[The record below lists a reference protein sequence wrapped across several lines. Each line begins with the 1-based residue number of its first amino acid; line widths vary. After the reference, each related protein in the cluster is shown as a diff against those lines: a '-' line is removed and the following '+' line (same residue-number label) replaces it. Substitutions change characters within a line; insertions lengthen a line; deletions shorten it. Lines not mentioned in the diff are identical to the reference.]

1 MGRKTTTIPDTAAQ
15 KKVLSKAVVNT
26 AEKLGFTKSKL
37 SKVLG
42 VSPATVTHLYAH
54 SYELSPRR
62 KEWDFGVLLV
72 RLFRS
77 LDALVGGSRE
87 DAQAWMNSKNKGLAG
102 QKPADL
108 IEKTEGLVS
117 VVHYLDT
124 YRGII

>member
-1 MGRKTTTIPDTAAQ
+1 MGRKTMTIPDTDA
-15 KKVLSKAVVNT
+15 KRKVLSKAVVNT
-26 AEKLGFTKSKL
+26 AIKLEFTKNKL

-42 VSPATVTHLYAH
+42 VSPATVTHLFAH
-54 SYELSPRR
+54 SYELSPLR

-72 RLFRS
+72 RLYRS

-87 DAQAWMNSKNKGLAG
+87 DALEWMNSKNKGLAG

-108 IEKTEGLVS
+108 IDKTEGLVS

-124 YRGII
+124 CRGII